1 MACNRFLPEEVT
13 RFDKF
18 LGVRGQFLLTGT
30 ASLAGNHPGYTV
42 PHRPVQMPRSLPGG
56 PRTLRPLQQ
65 IPLRH
70 GDGLPPA
77 AGPLRGVP
85 QGIRWRPDDDGVAP
99 PGQRQRGGLALV
111 RVCPPPHGS
120 ARAGA
125 GGCCPRREVPGP
137 VRRQPVQP
145 THARPAARDLLSI
158 PRTVTLTPQG
168 ARLDP
173 DAAGTAPRP
182 EVLKAGRILHRAP
195 GSKPAEHLA
204 AR

>member
-30 ASLAGNHPGYTV
+30 ASLAGNRPGYTV

-99 PGQRQRGGLALV
+99 PGQRQRGGVGSCTGMPATSRLCAGRRGGMLPASGSAWP
-111 RVCPPPHGS
+111 RPPPAS
-120 ARAGA
+120 PTNTRET
-125 GGCCPRREVPGP
+125 CCPRSVVHSPNCHVDTAR
-137 VRRQPVQP
+137 
-145 THARPAARDLLSI
+145 RPA
-158 PRTVTLTPQG
+158 
-168 ARLDP
+168 
-173 DAAGTAPRP
+173 
-182 EVLKAGRILHRAP
+182 
-195 GSKPAEHLA
+195 
-204 AR
+204 